1 MSELNI
7 DEIRREWSEFSRRVE
22 SATSIS
28 TEELRRTMHSDSR
41 VLRRYGWINI
51 IGGAALIP
59 FVLWYVAH
67 HYGFG
72 VFFWLFAAGLAVA
85 LVFSIYQI
93 VIYHRAGRFD
103 RGVVQHAA
111 AVVRYMRMERIM
123 TVAVYVYMFCLLMY
137 MLVSNLFGD
146 GGVDDMSMFV
156 KYLAASVAIFAAG
169 VFVSLRIMRWEQG
182 KLRRLSDAMR
192 RLEEFL
198 DDEACGESS
207 DNSDNSDNTDNM
219 DNTDNT
225 GNTYN

>member
-22 SATSIS
+22 SATSVS
-28 TEELRRTMHSDSR
+28 DRMLRQAMRSDSR

-72 VFFWLFAAGLAVA
+72 VFFWLFAAGLTVA

-111 AVVRYMRMERIM
+111 AVVRYMRVERVM

-137 MLVSNLFGD
+137 MLVANIFGN
-146 GGVDDMSMFV
+146 GGADDMSVFV

-192 RLEEFL
+192 SLEEFL
-198 DDEACGESS
+198 DEEDGDGDAGCADKE
-207 DNSDNSDNTDNM
+207 DD
-219 DNTDNT
+219 
-225 GNTYN
+225 

>member
-22 SATSIS
+22 SATSVS
-28 TEELRRTMHSDSR
+28 TEMLRRAMRSDSR

-51 IGGAALIP
+51 IGGAAIIP

-72 VFFWLFAAGLAVA
+72 AFFWLFAAGLAVA
-85 LVFSIYQI
+85 FVFSIYQI

-103 RGVVQHAA
+103 KGVVQHAA
-111 AVVRYMRMERIM
+111 AVVRYMRVERVM

-137 MLVSNLFGD
+137 MLVANLFGD
-146 GGVDDMSMFV
+146 GGTEDMSVFIRC
-156 KYLAASVAIFAAG
+156 LAASVAIFAAG
-169 VFVSLRIMRWEQG
+169 VFISLRIMRWEQG

-192 RLEEFL
+192 SLEEFL
-198 DDEACGESS
+198 DEQADGEGAESADKD
-207 DNSDNSDNTDNM
+207 DN
-219 DNTDNT
+219 
-225 GNTYN
+225 